1 MNAFHRTAHSM
12 ATTISNVGRQRAPQ
26 DVTICG
32 ILVGGG
38 IPPRYEVLVAGEKY
52 VVLAR
57 TLECLKAGQ
66 TPEYLELEADEFGPE
81 EE

>member
-1 MNAFHRTAHSM
+1 MNAALRHSM
-12 ATTISNVGRQRAPQ
+12 ASTLSRVGRQLPHQ

-38 IPPRYEVLVAGEKY
+38 LPPRYEVLVAGEKY
-52 VVLAR
+52 VVLER

-66 TPEYLELEADEFGPE
+66 SPEYLELEPAEFGPE